1 MNAVTY
7 DLRSA
12 ASVTTAATPAKPQ
25 KGVFARFLVALIEA
39 RMREAE
45 RQIRQHITFIPQD
58 VLDQA
63 GFKANYR
70 NAENL
75 PFVK

>member
-1 MNAVTY
+1 MNALTY

-12 ASVTTAATPAKPQ
+12 AATTTVAAPAKPQ
-25 KGVFARFLVALIEA
+25 KNVFARILDALIEA

-45 RQIRQHITFIPQD
+45 RQIRQHIHFVPED
-58 VLDQA
+58 VLAKA
-63 GFKANYR
+63 GYKATFQD
-70 NAENL
+70 AEKL

>member
-1 MNAVTY
+1 MNALTY

-12 ASVTTAATPAKPQ
+12 AATSTAAAPAKPQ
-25 KGVFARFLVALIEA
+25 KGLFARFFDALIEA

-45 RQIRQHITFIPQD
+45 RQIRQHIHFVPEN
-58 VLDQA
+58 VLRQA
-63 GFKANYR
+63 GYKADYQND
-70 NAENL
+70 AKL

>member
-1 MNAVTY
+1 MTALTY

-12 ASVTTAATPAKPQ
+12 AATTTVAAPAKPQ
-25 KGVFARFLVALIEA
+25 KNVFARILDALIEA

-45 RQIRQHITFIPQD
+45 RQIRMHLRYLPED
-58 VLDQA
+58 VLRQA
-63 GFKANYR
+63 GYKATYSD
-70 NAENL
+70 AEKL

>member
-1 MNAVTY
+1 M
-7 DLRSA
+7 
-12 ASVTTAATPAKPQ
+12 
-25 KGVFARFLVALIEA
+25 FARFLDALIEA

-45 RQIRQHITFIPQD
+45 RQIRQHITFVPQD

-63 GFKANYR
+63 GYKATYR
-70 NAENL
+70 DAANL

>member
-1 MNAVTY
+1 MNALTY

-12 ASVTTAATPAKPQ
+12 ASTKTAAAPAKPEQ
-25 KGVFARFLVALIEA
+25 GLFARFFDALIES

-45 RQIRQHITFIPQD
+45 RQIRQHMQFVPED
-58 VLDQA
+58 VLDRA
-63 GFKANYR
+63 GYKATYQD
-70 NAENL
+70 AGKL

>member
-1 MNAVTY
+1 MNALTY

-12 ASVTTAATPAKPQ
+12 ASAKTAAAPAKPE
-25 KGVFARFLVALIEA
+25 KGLFARFFDALIES

-45 RQIRQHITFIPQD
+45 RQIRQHMQFVPED
-58 VLDQA
+58 VLDRA
-63 GFKANYR
+63 GYKATYQD
-70 NAENL
+70 AEKL

>member
-1 MNAVTY
+1 MNALTY

-12 ASVTTAATPAKPQ
+12 ATAKTADTPAKPE
-25 KGVFARFLVALIEA
+25 KSLFARFFDALIEA

-45 RQIRQHITFIPQD
+45 RQIRQHIQFVPD
-58 VLDQA
+58 EVLAKA
-63 GFKANYR
+63 GYKATYR
-70 NAENL
+70 DAAKL